1 MPNFNT
7 NMFQRNAKKEVKRSF
22 KDLSHEWKH
31 DFNLGYLINCL
42 HIPTLPSD
50 SFEISSQFFFK
61 FDPLYYPMIH
71 RVTLECDYWWVRNT
85 NMWSRNNSGD
95 EGWEEFIMM
104 QEEALHPVTNVEMID
119 DFQSEQANRSIY
131 GYAGVPYLSE
141 LGGDRFTVI
150 TGLNA
155 FLAMA
160 YLQIYDQGYRH
171 PQLEVTRAPQNGL
184 IPGDNTTPLTAAF
197 DYYNVGGDAGLRMS
211 VFPAKWGK
219 DYFTSLLPEPQ
230 VGDAVQIPMVGV
242 DPITGFATYPTGWV
256 NLATSEQAG
265 AGALSIGADGNTDSN
280 IPQDVGLDIQDT
292 AATTR
297 QFSLAA
303 MLQTLKEQ
311 LMRFGQ
317 RYTDWIDGSH
327 NVNLD
332 PIGLGVPKLLGN
344 IRGFVNVTDT
354 LTQANTTVGESDFF
368 TGDYTGNAGLF
379 EQGNT
384 IRFDCP
390 DYGLLM
396 AIFSLVPNTGYGQG
410 IPRWLRYSDPLDYPM
425 DIFQSVGDQEIRKEE
440 VFFTN
445 RTADMDK
452 NVETF
457 GYGVRYQEAMT
468 IPNNY
473 GSNLNMRLGLSMHL
487 GKWYDFEEVE
497 GTDYDTIITLN
508 RQFLE
513 AGPIMP
519 GGTRVSDVFK
529 VLTTP
534 DGRTTDT
541 PVVGYIYHKIGAMRP
556 LAAFSTP
563 SLGI

>member
-7 NMFQRNAKKEVKRSF
+7 NMFQRNAKKNVARSF

-31 DFNLGYLINCL
+31 DFSLGYLIPCL
-42 HIPTLPSD
+42 SIPTLPSD
-50 SFEISSQFFFK
+50 SFEITSQFFFK

-71 RVTLECDYWWVRNT
+71 RVMLDVDYWWVRNT

-104 QEEALHPVTNVEMID
+104 QEETLHPVVDVQMLDEW
-119 DFQSEQANRSIY
+119 QSEVTNRSIY
-131 GYAGVPYLSE
+131 GYCGVPYLNE
-141 LGGDRFTVI
+141 TGLDRETKI

-171 PQLEVTRAPQNGL
+171 PQLEAERSPASGL
-184 IPGDNTTPLTAAF
+184 IPGDNTAALITAF
-197 DYYNVGGDAGLRMS
+197 DYYTVGLTEFRGG

-230 VGDAVQIPMVGV
+230 VGDAVQIPLVANGLYGPTDWLNNVTGAEAAQGDLVVGA
-242 DPITGFATYPTGWV
+242 TGGQTE
-256 NLATSEQAG
+256 TSV
-265 AGALSIGADGNTDSN
+265 
-280 IPQDVGLDIQDT
+280 PQFVALDIQET
-292 AATTR
+292 AATIR
-297 QFSLAA
+297 DFSLAN
-303 MLQTLKEQ
+303 MLQVLKEQ

-327 NVNLD
+327 DVNLD
-332 PIGLGVPKLLGN
+332 PTGLGVPKLLGSV
-344 IRGFVNVTDT
+344 RGFVNVTDA
-354 LTQANTTVGESDFF
+354 LTQANTTVGESDYF

-390 DYGLLM
+390 DYGLLL

-425 DIFQSVGDQEIRKEE
+425 DIFQTVGDQEVLKEE
-440 VFFTN
+440 VMYTN
-445 RTADMDK
+445 KISDLAK
-452 NVETF
+452 NQETF

-473 GSNLNMRLGLSMHL
+473 GTNLAYRAGLSMHL
-487 GKWYDFEEVE
+487 GKWYDPEEVE
-497 GTDYDTIITLN
+497 GTDYDNIITLN
-508 RQFLE
+508 REFLE
-513 AGPIMP
+513 AGDYKP

-529 VLTTP
+529 VLTLA
-534 DGRTTDT
+534 DGRTTDSV
-541 PVVGYIYHKIGAMRP
+541 VVGYIYHKIGAMRP
-556 LAAFSTP
+556 LASFSTP
-563 SLGI
+563 SLGV